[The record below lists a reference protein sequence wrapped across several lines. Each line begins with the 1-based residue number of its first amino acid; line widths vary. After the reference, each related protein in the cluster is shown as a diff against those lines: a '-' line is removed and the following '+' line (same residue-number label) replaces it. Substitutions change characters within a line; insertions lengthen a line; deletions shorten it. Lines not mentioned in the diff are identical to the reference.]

1 MHDQPS
7 FDMPQQREDPPKENP
22 NESYTVKI
30 LSNSEVSF
38 QVRKLPILPFSFRL
52 NRRDKMPAPGLSA
65 PPLPYSIKSSVRHRE
80 MRSVAERT
88 LFFNHF
94 FTFNYQSFQFSF
106 QPADYIIREQFSFA
120 TWNSIQQRRRQGS

>member
-94 FTFNYQSFQFSF
+94 FHFQLSVFSVF
-106 QPADYIIREQFSFA
+106 ISTSRLYHKGAVFICNLEQHPA
-120 TWNSIQQRRRQGS
+120 TT